1 MEPEDAAG
9 RSLQDASG
17 APSASAPVPP
27 HAPTPSHGAAPGD
40 APRLPFGLIVV
51 VILQLAAAAWILTGA
66 AGLRPLEGT
75 TIFAD
80 LFRSSQAVA
89 IMFAVIGGVQ
99 AVAAL
104 LLLTRNRLAWL
115 VIMLIM
121 GASLVTGITS
131 YFVGDP
137 EPVRLFLYVV
147 SAFYLNQ
154 RPVRAAFGI
163 RYGQPREETVS

>member
-1 MEPEDAAG
+1 VDPKDPVTRSPVAAPNPATPPG
-9 RSLQDASG
+9 AT
-17 APSASAPVPP
+17 APSAPAER
-27 HAPTPSHGAAPGD
+27 T
-40 APRLPFGLIVV
+40 LPFGLIVV
-51 VILQLAAAAWILTGA
+51 VLLQLAAAAWILTGA

-89 IMFAVIGGVQ
+89 VLFAVVAGLQ

-163 RYGQPREETVS
+163 RHGQPREETVA

>member
-1 MEPEDAAG
+1 LEPEDAA
-9 RSLQDASG
+9 RRPLEDVPG
-17 APSASAPVPP
+17 APSAT
-27 HAPTPSHGAAPGD
+27 APTPSRAPASAAPGD
-40 APRLPFGLIVV
+40 ARRLPFGLIVV
-51 VILQLAAAAWILTGA
+51 VLLQLAAAAWILTGA

-115 VIMLIM
+115 VIMLIT

-163 RYGQPREETVS
+163 RHGQPSEEAVS

>member
-1 MEPEDAAG
+1 MEPEDAA
-9 RSLQDASG
+9 RRPLEDVPG
-17 APSASAPVPP
+17 APSAT
-27 HAPTPSHGAAPGD
+27 APTPSRAPASAAPGD
-40 APRLPFGLIVV
+40 ARRLPFGLIVV
-51 VILQLAAAAWILTGA
+51 VLLQLAAAAWILTGA

-131 YFVGDP
+131 YFLGDP
-137 EPVRLFLYVV
+137 GPVRLFLYVV

>member
-1 MEPEDAAG
+1 VEPQDTLANPPSMPPAPAAVDPKTE
-9 RSLQDASG
+9 R
-17 APSASAPVPP
+17 
-27 HAPTPSHGAAPGD
+27 T
-40 APRLPFGLIVV
+40 LPFGLIVV
-51 VILQLAAAAWILTGA
+51 VLLQLAAAAWILTGA

-89 IMFAVIGGVQ
+89 VLFAVVGGVQ

-137 EPVRLFLYVV
+137 GPVRLFLYVV

-163 RYGQPREETVS
+163 RYGRPREETVS